1 MMEHLRVVIVTATD
15 DSHAANWPIL
25 AKRIKPQMNK
35 RRCRLEWHV
44 LQSLTDTPAKSNP
57 AAETLLDAGARI
69 LQAYSD
75 PNPYAKFNWWI
86 STMCQRA
93 GNRYVHL
100 MSDGD
105 LPSRQFYDGMATHYE
120 LTSVFPWP
128 HAFVF
133 TMLRGEYVE
142 PGQPADSISPLT
154 PNKNAIFLGKVSL
167 SQTAIVEPMLSRYRF
182 DSWTDTGMGQMMRSI
197 YKRTGAIAYSPRLA
211 VFYKAMETARWGKLP
226 TDPLPFAPDDVAADE
241 KRDLP
246 LAEAAADEKGQV
258 VDPTQTEVLL

>member
-1 MMEHLRVVIVTATD
+1 MPGPEFSKPIPIQTLTPSSTGGFPPCASVRQPLRASYVRRRPAI
-15 DSHAANWPIL
+15 AAIL
-25 AKRIKPQMNK
+25 
-35 RRCRLEWHV
+35 RRYG
-44 LQSLTDTPAKSNP
+44 
-57 AAETLLDAGARI
+57 DA
-69 LQAYSD
+69 
-75 PNPYAKFNWWI
+75 
-86 STMCQRA
+86 
-93 GNRYVHL
+93 
-100 MSDGD
+100 
-105 LPSRQFYDGMATHYE
+105 YE

-226 TDPLPFAPDDVAADE
+226 TDPLPFAPTMWRRTKKRLAAC
-241 KRDLP
+241 R
-246 LAEAAADEKGQV
+246 GGGG
-258 VDPTQTEVLL
+258 